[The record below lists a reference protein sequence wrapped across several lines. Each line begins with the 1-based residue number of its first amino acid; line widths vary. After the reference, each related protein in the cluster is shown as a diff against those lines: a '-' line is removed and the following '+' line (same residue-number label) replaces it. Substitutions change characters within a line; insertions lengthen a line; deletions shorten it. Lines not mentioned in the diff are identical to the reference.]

1 MAVTQ
6 TTMTGP
12 TRMPQKF
19 WSVGDYDRLAS
30 YGSAAEAAHLV
41 RFAGV
46 RPGDRVLDVGTG
58 SGIVAIVAAQR
69 GASATGVDPTA
80 ELLAKAR
87 ENARIAGHGDLAWHE
102 GVAEALPFSDA
113 AFDVVLS
120 QYAHMFS
127 PRPESAARE
136 MLRVV
141 RPGGLI
147 AFAAW
152 TPQGLGARLMEL
164 GLRYSSAAP
173 DSPAPS
179 PFQWGD
185 PQTVQRYLGEGVCDL
200 GFQHRALLLPALSP
214 GHARRLFEET
224 FAPTVLLVRALA
236 DDATRLAEWR
246 EEFDRLVSEFHA
258 DGVVRFEYLLTRA
271 AKT

>member
-1 MAVTQ
+1 MAATPK
-6 TTMTGP
+6 TMTEPAGV
-12 TRMPQKF
+12 PQKF
-19 WSVGDYDRLAS
+19 WGVGDYDRLAS
-30 YGSAAEAAHLV
+30 YGSAAEASHLV

-69 GASATGVDPTA
+69 GATATGVDPTP

-87 ENARIAGHGDLAWHE
+87 ENAQIAGHGDVAWHE

-127 PRPESAARE
+127 RRPEAAARE
-136 MLRVV
+136 MLRVL

-152 TPQGLGARLMEL
+152 TPEGLGARLMEL
-164 GLRYSSAAP
+164 GGRYSIGAP
-173 DSPAPS
+173 DAAAPS
-179 PFQWGD
+179 PFRWGD
-185 PQTVQRYLGEGVCDL
+185 PLAVHDYLGEDIHGL
-200 GFQHRALLLPALSP
+200 GFEHRALLLPALSP
-214 GHARRLFEET
+214 GHARLLFEET
-224 FAPTVLLVRALA
+224 FAPTVLLARALA
-236 DDATRLAEWR
+236 EDPPRLAAWR
-246 EEFDRLVSEFHA
+246 KEHDHLVSEFHI

-271 AKT
+271 TKA